1 MAFNPELGTRLP
13 LCCSIMPSAWINWSM
28 GLRPPFPT
36 GPGNPGLLA
45 PDRDDDAYTVTDAQ
59 RGS

>member
-1 MAFNPELGTRLP
+1 MAFNPELGSTSPAVLLDNAERLDK
-13 LCCSIMPSAWINWSM
+13 LVN
-28 GLRPPFPT
+28 
-36 GPGNPGLLA
+36 GPAATVPDRAGQPRTPA